1 MEKHAVKQSL
11 RTATN
16 ITMRSDDIQ
25 SPFGRS
31 RTQCATKPKWDV
43 QTRHTQ
49 YFRISPY
56 PFCRI
61 PQPKTICPGQTR
73 CLKPSALPLAPTMAN
88 ERSTILAIGASGKFA
103 GLVVPALTKRD
114 ARVRGFVTD
123 AKQGVAVRSHGA
135 AEIAIGDLRDEAS
148 VDAALKG
155 VGAVFYIAPA
165 FLPNEADVGRRFVA
179 SAIRAGVRRFV
190 FSSVIH
196 PVLTALENH
205 AAKIPVEEA
214 LLDSNMEFVF
224 LHPAMFFQNYA
235 QSWPNV
241 LETGVLAE
249 PWSIDTRFSRVDY
262 RDVAEIAAIALTE
275 NRLNFGTFELCA
287 EGPLNRTDVAKL
299 MSEVLG
305 REIAASQSGVPEAK
319 DSATIASERP
329 QNSAIQKMFRWYDL
343 HGLVGNSLIARAVLG
358 REPRTL
364 RAFFGELAAN
374 TGKPK

>member
-1 MEKHAVKQSL
+1 M
-11 RTATN
+11 TN
-16 ITMRSDDIQ
+16 DS
-25 SPFGRS
+25 
-31 RTQCATKPKWDV
+31 
-43 QTRHTQ
+43 
-49 YFRISPY
+49 
-56 PFCRI
+56 
-61 PQPKTICPGQTR
+61 
-73 CLKPSALPLAPTMAN
+73 
-88 ERSTILAIGASGKFA
+88 STILAIGAAGKFA
-103 GLVVPALTKRD
+103 GMVVPALTKRG

-123 AKQGVAVRSHGA
+123 AKQRLAVRSHGA
-135 AEIAIGDLRDEAS
+135 AEVAVGDLRDETS

-165 FLPNEADVGRRFVA
+165 FLPNEAAVGRHVVA

-196 PVLTALENH
+196 PVLTELENH

-241 LETGVLAE
+241 LKTGVLAE

-262 RDVAEIAAIALTE
+262 RDVAEVAAIALTE

-287 EGPLNRTDVAKL
+287 EGHLNRTDVAKL
-299 MSEVLG
+299 ISEVLG
-305 REIAASQSGVPEAK
+305 RGITASKSEVPKNK
-319 DSATIASERP
+319 DSARSGSEDP
-329 QNSAIQKMFRWYDL
+329 QNSAIRKMFRWYDS
-343 HGLVGNSLIARAVLG
+343 HGLLGNSLTLQAILG

-364 RAFFGELAAN
+364 RAFFEELAAGP
-374 TGKPK
+374 GKPK